1 MKRYMLKCFIASTS
15 YESRR
20 HSGQHVSQCLV
31 NCEPIIEVI
40 VQFRCDFHLF
50 GVYEYFLEDSVL
62 CH

>member
-1 MKRYMLKCFIASTS
+1 MKVAVIQVNMFLK
-15 YESRR
+15 
-20 HSGQHVSQCLV
+20 QCLV